1 MYFRATG
8 QTEKKCIGNSRM
20 RATKSKC
27 NLLYRNLKVIAFIQA
42 LYHVSFFLILVI
54 NPTALKSQ
62 KRIFINSITYKE
74 QLYWRML
81 NEMCWN

>member
-1 MYFRATG
+1 MFFRANG
-8 QTEKKCIGNSRM
+8 QIEKKCIGNSRM

-42 LYHVSFFLILVI
+42 LYDVFFFFFLILVI
-54 NPTALKSQ
+54 NPPTLKSQ

-74 QLYWRML
+74 QLY
-81 NEMCWN
+81 